1 MLEKRRNISRITIS
15 QELKEQLQRV
25 KHLAELCDENGQVL
39 GCFVPERDRSCLEP
53 QVSEEELQR
62 REKSDKWYT
71 TEEVLRRLES
81 LK

>member
-1 MLEKRRNISRITIS
+1 MSRITVNS
-15 QELKEQLQRV
+15 EMKEQLVRV
-25 KHLAELCDENGQVL
+25 KHMAELCDENGQVI
-39 GCFVPERDRSCLEP
+39 GCFVPESDRSCLEP

-71 TEEVLRRLES
+71 TEEVLRHLES